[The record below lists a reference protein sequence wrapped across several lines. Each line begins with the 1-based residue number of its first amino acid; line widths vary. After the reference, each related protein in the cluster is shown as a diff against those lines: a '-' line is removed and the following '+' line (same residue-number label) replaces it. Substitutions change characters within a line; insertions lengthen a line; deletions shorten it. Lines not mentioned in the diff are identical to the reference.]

1 MSYDVAGLGGS
12 TSEDESDST
21 AGTITQLVDSVASGA
36 GLQLSTSLELG
47 ELCGDFGLRL
57 SCG

>member
-12 TSEDESDST
+12 TSEDESDSA
-21 AGTITQLVDSVASGA
+21 AGTVAQLVDSVASGA
-36 GLQLSTSLELG
+36 SLQLSTSLEFG
-47 ELCGDFGLRL
+47 ELCCDFGLRL